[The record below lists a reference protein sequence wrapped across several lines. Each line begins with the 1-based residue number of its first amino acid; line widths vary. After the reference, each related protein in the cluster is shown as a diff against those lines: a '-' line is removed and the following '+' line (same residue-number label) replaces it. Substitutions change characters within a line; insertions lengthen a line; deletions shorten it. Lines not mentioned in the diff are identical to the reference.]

1 MRERMQELVDL
12 LNYYSSA
19 YYFGDAPKVS
29 DAEFDSLMDEL
40 QALEQESG
48 LVLADS
54 PTHRVGGQPT
64 SGFAP
69 PSTYHEA
76 LES

>member
-1 MRERMQELVDL
+1 MQELVDL

-40 QALEQESG
+40 QAL
-48 LVLADS
+48 
-54 PTHRVGGQPT
+54 
-64 SGFAP
+64 
-69 PSTYHEA
+69 
-76 LES
+76 